1 MVRISSWRALTDC
14 LYGRTEVNESIFSVC
29 MCVCVMFSLSPSSA
43 GEDYTDIGT
52 QVLVFDRD
60 REFYDIMVPI
70 IDNDIHELDEEFT
83 ASLSTEE
90 SSAILTL
97 NPDNTVVRILD
108 DEGT

>member
-1 MVRISSWRALTDC
+1 MPIMRQTVFMAILKSKSPYLVCAC
-14 LYGRTEVNESIFSVC
+14 VC
-29 MCVCVMFSLSPSSA
+29 MCVMFSLSPSSA